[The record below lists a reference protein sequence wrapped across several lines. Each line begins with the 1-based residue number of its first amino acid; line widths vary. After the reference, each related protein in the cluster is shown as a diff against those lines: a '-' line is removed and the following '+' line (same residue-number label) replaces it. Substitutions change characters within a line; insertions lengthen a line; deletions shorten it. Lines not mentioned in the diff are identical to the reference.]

1 MGLSEVSIA
10 SSFLAGIVSFLSPC
24 VLPLV
29 PGYLSYISGVSLSE
43 LKGDA
48 AGEDSAEEHK
58 KISMRVGMTSI
69 FFVLGFS
76 VVFIALGATAST
88 VGQVLLQ
95 HQALISRL
103 SGVVIIVFGLHL
115 LGVFKINQLYRD
127 TRFETKKVAP
137 GPLGAFVVGL
147 AFAFGWTPCIGPILA
162 GILAMA
168 AVQETMGRG
177 IILLACYSAGLGIPF
192 LIVGFGMRYAVHTLD
207 RIKRHMRVVEIT
219 SGALLIFIGV
229 LMATRNMT
237 WLNKHLSFLNQ
248 FAL

>member
-10 SSFLAGIVSFLSPC
+10 SSFVAGIVSFLSPC

-29 PGYLSYISGVSLSE
+29 PGYLSYISGVSLGE
-43 LKGDA
+43 LKGDTS
-48 AGEDSAEEHK
+48 GEAPEEDNRA
-58 KISMRVGMTSI
+58 ISMRVGMTSI
-69 FFVLGFS
+69 FFVMGFS

-88 VGQVLLQ
+88 VGQILLQ
-95 HQALISRL
+95 HQAIISRVA
-103 SGVVIIVFGLHL
+103 GVIIIVFGLHL
-115 LGVFKINQLYRD
+115 LGVFKINQLYKD
-127 TRFETKKVAP
+127 ARFETTKVAP

-162 GILAMA
+162 GILAVA

-177 IILLACYSAGLGIPF
+177 VMLLAVYSAGLGIPF
-192 LIVGFGMRYAVHTLD
+192 LIVGFGMRYAIHTLD

-219 SGALLIFIGV
+219 SGVLLIFIGV

>member
-29 PGYLSYISGVSLSE
+29 PGYLSYISGVSLNE
-43 LKGDA
+43 LKGDV
-48 AGEDSAEEHK
+48 AGEDTPEEHRR
-58 KISMRVGMTSI
+58 ISRRVGMTSV

-76 VVFIALGATAST
+76 VVFTAMGATASS

-95 HQALISRL
+95 HQAIISRIA
-103 SGVVIIVFGLHL
+103 GVVIIVLGLHL
-115 LGVFKINQLYRD
+115 LGVLKIGQLYKD
-127 TRFETKKVAP
+127 TRFETGRLAP
-137 GPLGAFVVGL
+137 GPLGAFLMGL

-162 GILAMA
+162 AILGMA

-177 IILLACYSAGLGIPF
+177 VVLLGIYSAGLGIPF
-192 LIVGFGMRYAVHTLD
+192 LIVGFGMRYAIHTLD

-219 SGALLIFIGV
+219 SGALLIFIGI
-229 LMATRNMT
+229 LMTTRNMT